1 MSEKTDRW
9 LTIHAPVA
17 LSLIAILASGSV
29 AFGATQ
35 STTDNNAVQISE
47 LSEDLD
53 KLEDRLILRL
63 DRQDARLDKVI
74 NILLAGRQEAKPT
87 ANEPEDATSR

>member
-1 MSEKTDRW
+1 MSERTDRW
-9 LTIHAPVA
+9 LTVVAPVA
-17 LSLIAILASGSV
+17 LSLIALLASGSV

-35 STTDNNAVQISE
+35 STAENNAVQISD

-63 DRQDARLDKVI
+63 DRQEERLDKVI
-74 NILLAGRQEAKPT
+74 SILLAGRPEAKPT
-87 ANEPEDATSR
+87 TNEPEDATSR

>member
-1 MSEKTDRW
+1 MSERTDRW
-9 LTIHAPVA
+9 LTVVAPVA
-17 LSLIAILASGSV
+17 LSLIALLASGSV

-35 STTDNNAVQISE
+35 STTENNAVQISD

-63 DRQDARLDKVI
+63 DRQEERLDKVI
-74 NILLAGRQEAKPT
+74 TLLLAGRPEAKPI